1 MLKTKPLRI
10 DYYRVINLTPKKDED
25 GNEYVVEKYFNL
37 SDFLNKLT
45 EIDVVQRNTKNKNG
59 EIIRFQVVK
68 EKECV
73 KITNTDG
80 SKYKYWELEILKER
94 NSSVPGVA
102 TKSGE
107 YNPIDIAEGD
117 LLSEDI
123 SVLYDPQTYV
133 MAVLRKRE
141 GLSPGGI
148 ATALTNILSGS
159 DVELRPLVSKQA
171 LEQFTDDMIYRSI
184 EVSMINDLSPSEGK
198 SLLGVLDDSNE
209 LKAQTINL
217 ILSVGKTGSRN
228 QSMSFDAIMTKV
240 KSLVSSPNVTKL
252 KLSAKPSKDKK
263 AETYDMLKEREH
275 DVYYMEFSKENPIT
289 HERVFSVIEE
299 NYFKKMEKFKVK

>member
-10 DYYRVINLTPKKDED
+10 DYYRVINLTPKKDEA
-25 GNEYVVEKYFNL
+25 GNEYVVENFLNL

-102 TKSGE
+102 TKAGE

-123 SVLYDPQTYV
+123 SVLYDPQTCV

-148 ATALTNILSGS
+148 AIALTNFY
-159 DVELRPLVSKQA
+159 LVRM
-171 LEQFTDDMIYRSI
+171 LNY
-184 EVSMINDLSPSEGK
+184 
-198 SLLGVLDDSNE
+198 VLW
-209 LKAQTINL
+209 
-217 ILSVGKTGSRN
+217 
-228 QSMSFDAIMTKV
+228 
-240 KSLVSSPNVTKL
+240 LVNK
-252 KLSAKPSKDKK
+252 
-263 AETYDMLKEREH
+263 H
-275 DVYYMEFSKENPIT
+275 
-289 HERVFSVIEE
+289 
-299 NYFKKMEKFKVK
+299 